1 MMQRRGNGVTR
12 RVAVLAGCAL
22 AVAPPALAHRSQ
34 TVLTTVMWNGA
45 SSILEVTHRV
55 HNADAEAWLALQSSG
70 GGAGAV
76 DITVVRNQAQMMLYI
91 EQHFGL
97 TDGGK
102 KIALEP
108 LGAEVE
114 GEALLLYQ
122 SSKLAEPPKG
132 LMIDNRIL
140 RDVFD
145 GQTNLV
151 NVRLAQRT
159 RTLIFSG
166 QDGVKK
172 AEGLL

>member
-1 MMQRRGNGVTR
+1 MTGRGGGITR
-12 RVAVLAGCAL
+12 RMAVIAGCAL

-34 TVLTTVMWNGA
+34 TVLTTVMWNA
-45 SSILEVTHRV
+45 AKSILEVTHRV
-55 HNADAEAWLALQSSG
+55 HNADAEAWLGTLGQG
-70 GGAGAV
+70 T
-76 DITVVRNQAQMMLYI
+76 DITVIRNQAQMLLYI
-91 EQHFGL
+91 EAHFGL
-97 TDGGK
+97 TDANR

-108 LGAEVE
+108 LGAEIE

-122 SSKLAEPPKG
+122 ECKLAAPPTA
-132 LMIDNRIL
+132 LAIDNRIL
-140 RDVFD
+140 RDVFE

-151 NVRLAQRT
+151 NVRLAAKT

>member
-1 MMQRRGNGVTR
+1 MMQRRRHGITR
-12 RVAVLAGCAL
+12 RMAVLAGCAL

-34 TVLTTVMWNGA
+34 TVLTTVMWNAG
-45 SSILEVTHRV
+45 SSLLEVTHRV
-55 HNADAEAWLALQSSG
+55 HNADAEAWLALQG
-70 GGAGAV
+70 TAGGASAV
-76 DITVVRNQAQMMLYI
+76 DITVVRNQAQVMLYI

-97 TDGGK
+97 TDGGR

-122 SSKLAEPPKG
+122 TSKLAAPPKG
-132 LMIDNRIL
+132 LAIDNRIL
-140 RDVFD
+140 RDVFE

>member
-1 MMQRRGNGVTR
+1 MTHRRGGSITR
-12 RVAVLAGCAL
+12 RVAIIAGCAL

-34 TVLTTVMWNGA
+34 TVLSTVMWNAG
-45 SSILEVTHRV
+45 SSMLEVTHRV
-55 HNADAEAWLALQSSG
+55 HNADAEAWLAQLGQGSG
-70 GGAGAV
+70 ASAI
-76 DITVVRNQAQMMLYI
+76 DITVVRNQAQMMLYV

-97 TDGGK
+97 TEGGK
-102 KIALEP
+102 KIALQA

-122 SSKLAEPPKG
+122 QCKLAAAPTG
-132 LMIDNRIL
+132 LAIDNRIL

>member
-1 MMQRRGNGVTR
+1 M
-12 RVAVLAGCAL
+12 
-22 AVAPPALAHRSQ
+22 
-34 TVLTTVMWNGA
+34 
-45 SSILEVTHRV
+45 
-55 HNADAEAWLALQSSG
+55 
-70 GGAGAV
+70 

>member
-1 MMQRRGNGVTR
+1 MTGERSVTITR
-12 RVAVLAGCAL
+12 RMAVLAGCAL

-34 TVLTTVMWNGA
+34 TVLTTVMWNPA
-45 SSILEVTHRV
+45 SSMLEITHRL
-55 HNADAEAWLALQSSG
+55 HNADAEAWLLQLGEGSG
-70 GGAGAV
+70 S

-91 EQHFGL
+91 ENHFAL

-102 KIALEP
+102 KIDLQA
-108 LGAEVE
+108 LGAEIE

-122 SSKLAEPPKG
+122 ECKLAAPPKA
-132 LMIDNRIL
+132 LAIDNRIL
-140 RDVFD
+140 RDVFE

-151 NVRLAQRT
+151 NVRLAQKT

-166 QDGVKK
+166 SDGVKK